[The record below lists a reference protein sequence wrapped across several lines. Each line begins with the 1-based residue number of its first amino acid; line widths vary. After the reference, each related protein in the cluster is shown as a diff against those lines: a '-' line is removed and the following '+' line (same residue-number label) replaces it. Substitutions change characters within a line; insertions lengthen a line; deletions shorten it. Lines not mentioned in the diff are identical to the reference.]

1 MRRIGV
7 SWLLVAVALVYRLVL
22 PVVFVLAPVLAWQ
35 GIKVKTRVPRFP
47 EAAEPEGFAPGEVSP
62 PLRVTLLGESTA
74 AGVGVE
80 RHRDGLAGHL
90 AAAVAGLTGREV
102 RWRVVARPG
111 ATARAAL
118 REFVP
123 RLREGGWS
131 PDVVVVTLGVN
142 DLLRIRRPRIFQRDM
157 HRLVRGIHQE
167 LGPVSVVLTGLPPM
181 RRLVILPQPLRAVI
195 ALRARALD
203 HGVRAVAARVP
214 GVRYVPI
221 ESSAWPPGG
230 EEWFFA
236 ADRFH
241 PSSEGYRTWAEV
253 VADDV
258 AIVAQEVVSRRGAV
272 PR

>member
-1 MRRIGV
+1 M
-7 SWLLVAVALVYRLVL
+7 SWLLVAVAVVFRLVL
-22 PVVFVLAPVLAWQ
+22 PIVFVLAPVLAWQ
-35 GIKVKTRVPRFP
+35 GIKVRTRVPRFP
-47 EAAEPEGFAPGEVSP
+47 EAAEPEGFAPGDLTP
-62 PLRVTLLGESTA
+62 PLRLTLLGESTA

-90 AAAVAGLTGREV
+90 SSAVAGLTGREV

-123 RLREGGWS
+123 NLRDGGWS
-131 PDVVVVTLGVN
+131 PDVVVVALGVN
-142 DLLRIRRPRIFQRDM
+142 DLLRIKRPRIFQRDM
-157 HRLVRGIHQE
+157 QRLARGVQRE
-167 LGPVSVVLTGLPPM
+167 LGPVAVVLTGLPPM
-181 RRLVILPQPLRAVI
+181 RRLVVLPQPLRAVI

-203 HGVRAVAARVP
+203 HAVRYVASRLP
-214 GVRYVPI
+214 EVRYVPF
-221 ESSAWPPGG
+221 ESSVWPPGS

-258 AIVAQEVVSRRGAV
+258 AIVAREVLTRRAAAT
-272 PR
+272 R